1 VKNSHPEIT
10 ISVHQA
16 PKLSIN
22 QLQSIKSGNT
32 MKNRRSPIHSLT
44 LIGLGLLSPLFM
56 QPTQALEGEV
66 PLESDS
72 LSLLGELPFMQEIT
86 QIPALGEAE
95 KYLPGQTPVH
105 LVLRL
110 GERRV
115 YVYKGDEELAS
126 YPVAVGKEGWETPT
140 GNFQV
145 FNMEVDPIFLSLWT
159 GNKIGPGPDN
169 PLGPRWVGFWTDG
182 KTQVGFHGTNN
193 PDSIGHAVSHGC
205 VRMFNKDVL
214 ALYEKVEVGTQ
225 VIVEP

>member
-1 VKNSHPEIT
+1 
-10 ISVHQA
+10 
-16 PKLSIN
+16 
-22 QLQSIKSGNT
+22 
-32 MKNRRSPIHSLT
+32 MKNRRSKIHPLT
-44 LIGLGLLSPLFM
+44 AIGLGLLSPLLM

-66 PLESDS
+66 PLNTESS
-72 LSLLGELPFMQEIT
+72 PLLGNLPLIQDPP
-86 QIPALGEAE
+86 QVPALGEAAR
-95 KYLPGQTPVH
+95 YLPGQTPVH

-140 GNFQV
+140 GDFEV

-205 VRMFNKDVL
+205 VRMFNKDVI
-214 ALYEKVEVGTQ
+214 ALYEKVEVGTR